1 MPRLGDAANRPDED
15 FIVVP
20 AAPKMQAES
29 ALLSSNTLV
38 AWFEDGRKD
47 VPCNEVVVAFAT
59 TFGCRKEDVSVV
71 RHLSEQFFVKFILG
85 IVKDGEDFT
94 NKALDAFAERCKE
107 QLPQEVLPVMRE
119 LFNLDDTQTTRVED
133 ALIEHGGVGG
143 MDVERMEDAIAVIQ
157 GSI

>member
-1 MPRLGDAANRPDED
+1 MLRHTPSPVRLRRAAADLQPVGIRLEV
-15 FIVVP
+15 I
-20 AAPKMQAES
+20 
-29 ALLSSNTLV
+29 
-38 AWFEDGRKD
+38 FEDRQEPMLPSPTPSLPRTTQGRRKTIEAKFL
-47 VPCNEVVVAFAT
+47 V
-59 TFGCRKEDVSVV
+59 CRS
-71 RHLSEQFFVKFILG
+71 LG

-107 QLPQEVLPVMRE
+107 QLPQEVLSVMRE

-133 ALIEHGGVGG
+133 ALIVHGGMGG